1 VKWAGPASPPTACVN
16 CDPARGRIRDPS
28 PAHHRRPVCSALI
41 LFTSAVGGLWM
52 PAKQRRY
59 TGELAKPIVWP
70 NPPTFWGAV
79 TEQRVHKYRRDYE
92 NHQRKAKQR
101 VNEKLLQKMSL
112 LMKRFKIADEGDAAS
127 LAWALAFE
135 HVPGFKIVPERKAK
149 RGRKKDWHGGKL
161 RALHDAVQS
170 VKQRHKF
177 NDRQA
182 LKFIS
187 NNSQWSEIWGPPSGY
202 KGSSKQWIETLESRL
217 QDAKRYITYIESLPE
232 TLEKMH
238 TGLLREKFRKL

>member
-1 VKWAGPASPPTACVN
+1 M
-16 CDPARGRIRDPS
+16 
-28 PAHHRRPVCSALI
+28 PV
-41 LFTSAVGGLWM
+41 
-52 PAKQRRY
+52 KQRRY
-59 TGELAKPIVWP
+59 TGELAKPIVWLD
-70 NPPTFWGAV
+70 PPAFWGAA
-79 TEQRVHKYRRDYE
+79 TEERVRKYWRDYE
-92 NHQRKAKQR
+92 NNQRNAERR
-101 VNEKLLQKMSL
+101 VKEKLLQKMSL

-149 RGRKKDWHGGKL
+149 SGRKKDWHGGKL
-161 RALHDAVQS
+161 QELHDAVQS
-170 VKQRHKF
+170 VKQRHRF

-202 KGSSKQWIETLESRL
+202 KGSDKQWIETLESRL
-217 QDAKRYITYIESLPE
+217 QDAKRYVTYIETLPE
-232 TLEKMH
+232 TLAKIG